1 VQEQRWQKVVS
12 VAAML
17 SFIICSLGLF
27 GLAHLSTD
35 RRTKEIGIRKVLGAS
50 ISNIVALISAD
61 FLKLVFIAFLI
72 AAPVS
77 WLVMNKWL
85 QNFAYRVDIG
95 VTVFVTAAIISV
107 VIALAAISFQS
118 IKAAIANPVK
128 SLRTE

>member
-1 VQEQRWQKVVS
+1 
-12 VAAML
+12 
-17 SFIICSLGLF
+17 
-27 GLAHLSTD
+27 
-35 RRTKEIGIRKVLGAS
+35 VLGAS